1 MADLCTRGTAKVEDV
16 MPGSLWQSGPHFLVL
31 GRDQWPVTRNFVRTD
46 LPVEEIKSGVKLIA
60 ACLRAKADVTI
71 GVVKSTISTKPKSS
85 GGEHSNQERQAESIE
100 DVLGKPS
107 ETIELFEKL
116 LLYDNNLQS
125 RIRVV
130 AIRVL

>member
-1 MADLCTRGTAKVEDV
+1 M
-16 MPGSLWQSGPHFLVL
+16 
-31 GRDQWPVTRNFVRTD
+31 RTD

-85 GGEHSNQERQAESIE
+85 GGKHSNQERQAERIK
-100 DVLGKPS
+100 DVPGKPS
-107 ETIELFEKL
+107 EAIELFEKL
-116 LLYDNNLQS
+116 LSYNNNLQS

-130 AIRVL
+130 ARVRRGWSIGMVKVTGDWSEEQVALFSMEPTK